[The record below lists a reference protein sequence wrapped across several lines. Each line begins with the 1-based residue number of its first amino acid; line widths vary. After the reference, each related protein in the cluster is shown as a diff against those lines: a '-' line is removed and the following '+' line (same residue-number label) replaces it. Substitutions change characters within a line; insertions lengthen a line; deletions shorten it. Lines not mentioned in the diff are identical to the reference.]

1 MCGVMADDAQ
11 ARMDAVH
18 AAQRRLHMTPR
29 SDSQLTRLFVD
40 GHLGPDM
47 TPEVVAREL
56 MATDFIYKNTLY
68 GEVIEEYMRCV
79 ADALRA
85 TYGLTWTSTW
95 TITRFY
101 APVALKLMCL
111 NASGV
116 VIPESLPP
124 PSDVPNS

>member
-1 MCGVMADDAQ
+1 
-11 ARMDAVH
+11 
-18 AAQRRLHMTPR
+18 MTPR
-29 SDSQLTRLFVD
+29 SDSQLTRLFAD

-95 TITRFY
+95 TITLSTRR
-101 APVALKLMCL
+101 
-111 NASGV
+111 SR
-116 VIPESLPP
+116 
-124 PSDVPNS
+124 